1 MNPNNYTK
9 IPTKDSANCLGF
21 FIFVIYDYTYSHML
35 KLIYSN
41 HSFFLLYSLRTVIPP
56 YFNTLENFMR
66 LKGIIRLFIQF
77 RESKAQLLKGVEDSE
92 ASPPSKPRTRSP
104 LHDQLHQQF
113 VNLFNEM
120 NSTSKKP
127 DTNVFKADILLAAL
141 KSDSYLFQREVRGYS
156 PEDITEAL
164 YEMFVL

>member
-92 ASPPSKPRTRSP
+92 ASPPQNPERAVPYTINCIS
-104 LHDQLHQQF
+104 
-113 VNLFNEM
+113 NL
-120 NSTSKKP
+120 
-127 DTNVFKADILLAAL
+127 
-141 KSDSYLFQREVRGYS
+141 
-156 PEDITEAL
+156 
-164 YEMFVL
+164 